1 MRYRRAFLNQQG
13 EMIMRW
19 FFGLTVVAMLL
30 VAGSALRSQP
40 TNSLPLPV
48 VQEVAL
54 EDSTVLSITNRG
66 SRTVLEVI
74 LANVSSMLPAL
85 DVRSDGAGAGV
96 RTRGTA
102 AGAAVEAVAAGS
114 GSAAIFRNE
123 SGANTTSAVQILT
136 ASTGT
141 ALEVT
146 AGGGTAL
153 QVTANGT
160 GPAAVLKGDVRVD
173 GGLKLR
179 GADVIALPI
188 GAVLP
193 FWGDPATLDT
203 SWVLCDG
210 RLISDAASPLNGR
223 RAPNLIEMFM
233 RGANGQAQLGTTGG
247 RDSVPAHSHWF
258 SNTGSVWLPN
268 ESGNGNGPFGNFS
281 PTTAA
286 GWDTSKFSLGRQ
298 SGSANPYNTHGHMG
312 GSVGISGNTL
322 SAGDFDNR
330 PRYLAMHFVMRVK

>member
-1 MRYRRAFLNQQG
+1 
-13 EMIMRW
+13 MIMRW

-54 EDSTVLSITNRG
+54 EDSTVLSLTNRG

-74 LANVSSMLPAL
+74 LNNVSSMLPAL

-153 QVTANGT
+153 QVTASTGTALQVTANGT

-210 RLISDAASPLNGR
+210 RLISDATSPLNGK
-223 RAPNLIEMFM
+223 RAPNLIETFM
-233 RGANGQAQLGTTGG
+233 RGANGQAQLGATGG

-268 ESGNGNGPFGNFS
+268 ESGNGNGPFGSFS

-322 SAGDFDNR
+322 AAGDFDNR
-330 PRYLAMHFVMRVK
+330 PRYLAMHFIMRVK

>member
-1 MRYRRAFLNQQG
+1 
-13 EMIMRW
+13 MRW

-54 EDSTVLSITNRG
+54 EDSTVLSIKNLG

-153 QVTANGT
+153 QVTASTGTALQVTANGT

-173 GGLKLR
+173 GR
-179 GADVIALPI
+179 PQTSRRRCHCLPI
-188 GAVLP
+188 ERCCRSGRSRNARHELGPVRRPPDQRRHIAAQRQACSEPHRNVHARRQRSGA
-193 FWGDPATLDT
+193 A
-203 SWVLCDG
+203 
-210 RLISDAASPLNGR
+210 R
-223 RAPNLIEMFM
+223 
-233 RGANGQAQLGTTGG
+233 
-247 RDSVPAHSHWF
+247 
-258 SNTGSVWLPN
+258 SNRWTR
-268 ESGNGNGPFGNFS
+268 F
-281 PTTAA
+281 
-286 GWDTSKFSLGRQ
+286 
-298 SGSANPYNTHGHMG
+298 
-312 GSVGISGNTL
+312 
-322 SAGDFDNR
+322 SAGSQSLVLEHRQRLAAERKRQWQR
-330 PRYLAMHFVMRVK
+330 PFRKFFADDRCRVGHLEVFAWQAKRLGKSV

>member
-1 MRYRRAFLNQQG
+1 
-13 EMIMRW
+13 MIMRW
-19 FFGLTVVAMLL
+19 FVGVTVVAMLF

-48 VQEVAL
+48 VQEVAQ

-85 DVRSDGAGAGV
+85 DVRSDGAGAAV

-102 AGAAVEAVAAGS
+102 AGGAVEAVAAGS

-123 SGANTTSAVQILT
+123 SSANTTSAVQILT
-136 ASTGT
+136 ASSGT
-141 ALEVT
+141 ALEVS
-146 AGGGTAL
+146 AS
-153 QVTANGT
+153 GT
-160 GPAAVLKGDVRVD
+160 GPAAVLRGDVRVE

-179 GADVIALPI
+179 GADIISLPI

-193 FWGDPATLDT
+193 FWGDPATLDA

-210 RLISDAASPLNGR
+210 RLISDAASPLNGK

-233 RGANGQAQLGTTGG
+233 RGANGQAQLGATGG

-258 SNTGSVWLPN
+258 SGSGSVWIPN
-268 ESGNGNGPFGNFS
+268 VSGNGWSAFGAFS
-281 PTTAA
+281 PKTASA
-286 GWDTSKFSLGRQ
+286 WDTSKFSLGKQ
-298 SGSANPYNTHGHMG
+298 NGSNNPYDTHGHMNG
-312 GSVGISGNTL
+312 TVSIGANTL
-322 SAGDFDNR
+322 AAGDFDNR
-330 PRYLAMHFVMRVK
+330 PRYLSMNFIMRVK

>member
-1 MRYRRAFLNQQG
+1 
-13 EMIMRW
+13 MRW

-54 EDSTVLSITNRG
+54 EDSTVLSLTNRG

-74 LANVSSMLPAL
+74 LNNVSSMLPAL

-153 QVTANGT
+153 QVTASTGTALQVTANGT

-210 RLISDAASPLNGR
+210 RLISDATSPLNGK
-223 RAPNLIEMFM
+223 RAPNLIETFM
-233 RGANGQAQLGTTGG
+233 RGANGQAQLGATGG

-268 ESGNGNGPFGNFS
+268 ESGNGNGPFGSFS

-322 SAGDFDNR
+322 AAGDFDNR
-330 PRYLAMHFVMRVK
+330 PRYLAMHFIMRVK

>member
-1 MRYRRAFLNQQG
+1 
-13 EMIMRW
+13 MRW

-54 EDSTVLSITNRG
+54 EDSTVLSLTNRG

-74 LANVSSMLPAL
+74 LNNVSSMLPAL

-153 QVTANGT
+153 QVTASTGTALQVTANGT

-210 RLISDAASPLNGR
+210 RLISDATSPLNGK
-223 RAPNLIEMFM
+223 RAPNLIETFM
-233 RGANGQAQLGTTGG
+233 RGANGQAQLGATGG

-258 SNTGSVWLPN
+258 SSTGSVWLPN
-268 ESGNGNGPFGNFS
+268 ESGNGNGPFGSFS

-286 GWDTSKFSLGRQ
+286 GWDNSKYSLGRQ
-298 SGSANPYNTHGHMG
+298 NGSANPYNTHGHMG

-322 SAGDFDNR
+322 AAGDFDNR
-330 PRYLAMHFVMRVK
+330 PRYLAMHFIMRVK

>member
-1 MRYRRAFLNQQG
+1 
-13 EMIMRW
+13 MRW

-54 EDSTVLSITNRG
+54 EDSTVLSLTNRG

-74 LANVSSMLPAL
+74 LNNVSSMLPAL

-153 QVTANGT
+153 QVTASTGTALQVTANGT

-210 RLISDAASPLNGR
+210 RLISDATSPLNGK
-223 RAPNLIEMFM
+223 RAPNLIETFM
-233 RGANGQAQLGTTGG
+233 RGANGQAQLGATGG

-258 SNTGSVWLPN
+258 SSTGSVWLPN
-268 ESGNGNGPFGNFS
+268 ESGNGNGPFGSFS

-322 SAGDFDNR
+322 AAGDFDNR
-330 PRYLAMHFVMRVK
+330 PRYLAMHFIMRVK

>member
-1 MRYRRAFLNQQG
+1 
-13 EMIMRW
+13 MRW

-54 EDSTVLSITNRG
+54 EDSTVLSLTNRG

-74 LANVSSMLPAL
+74 LNNVSSMLPAL

-153 QVTANGT
+153 QVTASTGTALQVTANGT

-210 RLISDAASPLNGR
+210 RLISDATSPLNGK
-223 RAPNLIEMFM
+223 RAPNLIETFM
-233 RGANGQAQLGTTGG
+233 RGANGQAQLGATGG

-258 SNTGSVWLPN
+258 SSTGSVWLPN
-268 ESGNGNGPFGNFS
+268 ESGNGNGPFGSFS

-286 GWDTSKFSLGRQ
+286 GWDNSKYSLGRQ

-322 SAGDFDNR
+322 AAGDFDNR
-330 PRYLAMHFVMRVK
+330 PRYLAMHFIMRVK

>member
-1 MRYRRAFLNQQG
+1 
-13 EMIMRW
+13 MRW

-54 EDSTVLSITNRG
+54 EDSTVLSIKNLG

-153 QVTANGT
+153 QVTASTGTALQVTANGT

-203 SWVLCDG
+203 SWVVCDG
-210 RLISDAASPLNGR
+210 RLISDATSPLNGK
-223 RAPNLIEMFM
+223 RAPQLVDMFM

-247 RDSVPAHSHWF
+247 RNSVPAHSHWF
-258 SNTGSVWLPN
+258 SSTGSVWLPN
-268 ESGNGNGPFGNFS
+268 ESGNGNGPFGSFS

-286 GWDTSKFSLGRQ
+286 GWDNSKYSLGRQ

-330 PRYLAMHFVMRVK
+330 PRYLAMHFIMRVK

>member
-1 MRYRRAFLNQQG
+1 
-13 EMIMRW
+13 MIMRW

-54 EDSTVLSITNRG
+54 EDSTVLSLTNRG

-153 QVTANGT
+153 QVTASTGTALQVTANGT

-210 RLISDAASPLNGR
+210 RLISDATSPLNGK
-223 RAPNLIEMFM
+223 RAPNLIETFM
-233 RGANGQAQLGTTGG
+233 RGANGQAQLGATGG

-268 ESGNGNGPFGNFS
+268 ESGNGNGPFGSFS

-322 SAGDFDNR
+322 AAGDFDNR
-330 PRYLAMHFVMRVK
+330 PRYLAMHFIMRVK